1 MMPAGR
7 YYIGDLCYVMHPQW
21 DEFCEITISGPSVKD
36 GEFQLKNGVR
46 FASLCT
52 MHGDGTYL
60 DQFGDAYPVDAG
72 LIGCIRVED
81 ISDETADLTL
91 ANVVDFEED
100 FEVYSENGLLNFGHI
115 LIDTDDIVEDD
126 EDYDDDED
134 YSEEHEK

>member
-21 DEFCEITISGPSVKD
+21 DEFCQITISGHNVED

-52 MHGDGTYL
+52 LYGDGCYE
-60 DQFGDAYPVDAG
+60 DQLGGSYPVDAG

-81 ISDETADLTL
+81 ISDEKADFNLG
-91 ANVVDFEED
+91 NVVEFHDE
-100 FEVYSENGLLNFGHI
+100 FEVYSEHGVLHFGHI
-115 LIDTDDIVEDD
+115 VINTGDEEEDED
-126 EDYDDDED
+126 NEDYDEYED
-134 YSEEHEK
+134 